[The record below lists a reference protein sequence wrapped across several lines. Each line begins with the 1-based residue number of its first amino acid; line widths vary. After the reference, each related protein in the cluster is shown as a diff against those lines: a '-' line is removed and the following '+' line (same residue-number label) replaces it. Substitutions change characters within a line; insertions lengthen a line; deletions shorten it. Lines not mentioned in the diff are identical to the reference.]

1 MDQNRHEVQPREVRC
16 SILSRRPQTAFPVG
30 FDELFSVTALLS
42 SFSSSSTGDANEE
55 QQLRSTVY
63 GILRVLV
70 RRQIDTNEL
79 NALLSAISTSK
90 NVLVQEL
97 LDFLLSFLD
106 LRSPAN
112 QPVIELFSQSNVL
125 EELYSLLAERELSV
139 ETKELVLKI
148 LRFVTDAKDV
158 PEQVQARLRSE
169 TNRIG
174 FVGIISGIPIEE
186 LNVSIIQ
193 GILDLILTSRK
204 FFVDE

>member
-1 MDQNRHEVQPREVRC
+1 MRD
-16 SILSRRPQTAFPVG
+16 L
-30 FDELFSVTALLS
+30 
-42 SFSSSSTGDANEE
+42 
-55 QQLRSTVY
+55 VY
-63 GILRVLV
+63 DILRLLI

-90 NVLVQEL
+90 NVIIQEL

-125 EELYSLLAERELSV
+125 EELYSLLAEKELSV

-158 PEQVQARLRSE
+158 PEPVQARLRSE
-169 TNRIG
+169 TDRIG
-174 FVGIISGIPIEE
+174 FVGIISGMPIEQ

-193 GILDLILTSRK
+193 GILDLILTSSKRL
-204 FFVDE
+204 VEA